1 MSETSIPVTTAP
13 SVGQEHPYQ
22 HRHRRVAMFVIA
34 GLILAA
40 LVAVFATGSF
50 SQGYGPGYGPGPGFG
65 PAAGEGPGFGMH
77 WGFHRGGPGFWRG
90 GPFSDAADPAWI
102 ENRADRMV
110 RHLAVE
116 LNASAEQQDK
126 LSTIV
131 KGAVKDIAPL
141 REKML
146 VVRQQGRDLLTAA
159 TVDRAALEKLR
170 ADQLATGD
178 LASKRFVQAL
188 ADAAEVLTPDQRKQL
203 KELLPPAGLG
213 GWGPM
218 GGWGR
223 GMGGPWNR
231 L

>member
-1 MSETSIPVTTAP
+1 MSETSIPAVP

-50 SQGYGPGYGPGPGFG
+50 SQGYGP
-65 PAAGEGPGFGMH
+65 AAGEGPGFGMH
-77 WGFHRGGPGFWRG
+77 WGFHRGAPGFWRG

-170 ADQLATGD
+170 ADQLATRD